1 MRVPKRPSV
10 FRFKN
15 EKEKTSLIY
24 LNHSL
29 SKIKMEMKSKIEV
42 TVNNFLDHK
51 LIQESSRMLYLYI
64 YIYIYIYIFIY
75 ILLLLLILLISLL
88 FMLYQL
94 CTKYNTIIQYNT
106 I

>member
-1 MRVPKRPSV
+1 MRVPKRPFV

-51 LIQESSRMLYLYI
+51 LIQECSRMLRIYIINVYI
-64 YIYIYIYIFIY
+64 YT
-75 ILLLLLILLISLL
+75 LLLILLIPLL
-88 FMLYQL
+88 FMLFTNYVL
-94 CTKYNTIIQYNT
+94 NIIL
-106 I
+106 

>member
-1 MRVPKRPSV
+1 MRVPKRPFV

-51 LIQESSRMLYLYI
+51 LIQECSRMLRIYIINVYI
-64 YIYIYIYIFIY
+64 YT
-75 ILLLLLILLISLL
+75 LLLILLIPLL
-88 FMLYQL
+88 FMLFTNYVL
-94 CTKYNTIIQYNT
+94 I
-106 I
+106 

>member
-1 MRVPKRPSV
+1 MRVPKRPFV

-64 YIYIYIYIFIY
+64 YIYISIYIYIY
-75 ILLLLLILLISLL
+75 IIVII
-88 FMLYQL
+88 
-94 CTKYNTIIQYNT
+94 NTINIIIIHAIPVMY
-106 I
+106 